1 MNIKEQLEKRVQE
14 YELQLREVSG
24 ASRKASEFESR
35 MALLTQERE
44 RIEHVLKAK
53 SQQCSEKDK
62 IARELEFELENNKRK
77 MTGLEL
83 RVK

>member
-35 MALLTQERE
+35 MALLSQERE

-53 SQQCSEKDK
+53 SQ
-62 IARELEFELENNKRK
+62 
-77 MTGLEL
+77 
-83 RVK
+83 